1 MKEENSQHSSLSSW
15 YAKRSKP
22 TEPLSESLKL
32 TKHMEHGIF
41 AYVGGLGS
49 GKTYAMT
56 CDVVKAL
63 DKGERV
69 ITNYEINW
77 KGNAKKGYPASNL
90 QKYTGRK
97 QITEEKG
104 CIFALDEGYIEFDSY
119 EMTKMSLAD
128 RMAILLCRKRRVSIW
143 YTTQRPMAVH
153 KTLRSM
159 TNIFYKCEKVRFP
172 FIGIVFRKSALDLAN
187 ENDLNSTPLFVEHY
201 RAKKKMFDMYDTYE
215 IVEPTNTTAG

>member
-1 MKEENSQHSSLSSW
+1 MKEENSRLSSLSSW
-15 YAKRSKP
+15 YARRLTP
-22 TEPLSESLKL
+22 TVPLAESLKQ
-32 TKHMEHGIF
+32 TRNMEHGIF

-77 KGNAKKGYPASNL
+77 KGNEKKGYPASNL
-90 QKYTGRK
+90 GKYTGKK
-97 QITEEKG
+97 QISEERG
-104 CIFALDEGYIEFDSY
+104 VIFALDEGYVEFDSY
-119 EMTKMSLAD
+119 EMAKMTLQD
-128 RMAILLCRKRRVSIW
+128 RLAILLCRKRRVSIW

-172 FIGIVFRKSALDLAN
+172 FVGIVFRKTAYDLQT
-187 ENDLNSTPLFVEHY
+187 ENDLSSSPLFSEHY

-215 IVEPTNTTAG
+215 IVGPSGT